1 MRSRGGGDHKT
12 GNHQKTGG
20 NGTEQGEVEDH
31 GHGIHLAAA
40 KGDHGIGKAAADRSQ
55 KGQYQ
60 GERIGVKGRAHG
72 RDGSGKAQ

>member
-1 MRSRGGGDHKT
+1 M
-12 GNHQKTGG
+12 
-20 NGTEQGEVEDH
+20 EDH